1 MLKVYNYDIVFQE
14 VPDET
19 ALALNI
25 SNCPY
30 HCEGCHSPML
40 WKDKGVPVLGEL
52 NTLLKNYGNLI
63 TCVCF
68 MGGDQDPEELIQAL
82 KIIKQ
87 QGLKTCLYT
96 GADNLEQL
104 TEFFPYLDY
113 LKYGSF
119 KKALGGL
126 ASPTTN
132 QKFLKKENEEWV
144 DYTYKFRETVIPR

>member
-19 ALALNI
+19 TLALNI

-30 HCEGCHSPML
+30 HCEGCHSPVL
-40 WKDKGVPVLGEL
+40 WTDKGLPVLDVLKG
-52 NTLLKNYGNLI
+52 LLVNYDKLI

-68 MGGDQDPEELIQAL
+68 MGGDQEPEELINAL
-82 KIIKQ
+82 AIIKQ

-96 GADNLEQL
+96 GADNIEQL
-104 TEFFPYLDY
+104 TMFFPYLDY
-113 LKYGSF
+113 LKYGSY

-126 ASPTTN
+126 DSPTTN
-132 QKFLKKENEEWV
+132 QKFLKKEEEEWV
-144 DYTYKFRETVIPR
+144 DYTYKFKK